1 MIQVGQPKYDATIVG
16 FGFPVPHA
24 GGLHC
29 RSMGLRH
36 VDRGTATVLE
46 ERIATVVSDGVDL
59 VPTGR
64 CDMGLARTGKIGYA
78 YGQETA
84 EVKTHMDGR

>member
-1 MIQVGQPKYDATIVG
+1 MLTAGPQPFSK
-16 FGFPVPHA
+16 
-24 GGLHC
+24 
-29 RSMGLRH
+29 
-36 VDRGTATVLE
+36 
-46 ERIATVVSDGVDL
+46 RIATVVSDGVDL

-84 EVKTHMDGR
+84 EVKAHMDGR

>member
-1 MIQVGQPKYDATIVG
+1 LALAFLFPMLAASIAAAWDYGMLTAGPQPFSK
-16 FGFPVPHA
+16 
-24 GGLHC
+24 
-29 RSMGLRH
+29 
-36 VDRGTATVLE
+36 
-46 ERIATVVSDGVDL
+46 RIATVVSDGVDL